1 MYKQGCRSETS
12 PNHRYSLNSKF
23 QSADSEFWVM
33 VVKFLFLIFSVVETS
48 FKRFLSAC
56 RSWGQEKRS
65 LCVGPVTKPDQCS
78 VAETVGAAKTNR
90 WGKIEKLFLL
100 WKRRWPDG
108 EMLCSNFI
116 YNVILKKKKEKKQG
130 AEDADRNYS
139 STEIP
144 QFFHFTVF
152 YLWIQSHT
160 LTILWSLTNSEIRVV
175 STSGS
180 CKNKTKIRR

>member
-1 MYKQGCRSETS
+1 MYKQGCRSQTS
-12 PNHRYSLNSKF
+12 PNHTYSLNS
-23 QSADSEFWVM
+23 
-33 VVKFLFLIFSVVETS
+33 KFLFLIFSVAQTS

-65 LCVGPVTKPDQCS
+65 LCVGPVTKSDQCS
-78 VAETVGAAKTNR
+78 VAETGGAAKTNR
-90 WGKIEKLFLL
+90 WGKIEKSFLL

-108 EMLCSNFI
+108 EMFCSNFI
-116 YNVILKKKKEKKQG
+116 YNVILKKKKKKQG

-180 CKNKTKIRR
+180 CKIKTNHKVNS

>member
-1 MYKQGCRSETS
+1 MYKQGCRSQTS
-12 PNHRYSLNSKF
+12 PNHTYSLNS
-23 QSADSEFWVM
+23 
-33 VVKFLFLIFSVVETS
+33 KFLFLIFSVAQTS

-65 LCVGPVTKPDQCS
+65 LCVGPVTKSDQCS

-90 WGKIEKLFLL
+90 WGKIEKSFLL

-108 EMLCSNFI
+108 EMFCSNFI
-116 YNVILKKKKEKKQG
+116 YNVILKKKKKKHKGLKMQ
-130 AEDADRNYS
+130 
-139 STEIP
+139 TETTAALKSLNFSILL
-144 QFFHFTVF
+144 F

-180 CKNKTKIRR
+180 CKNKTNHKVNS